1 MKFLNKWRWPR
12 SWCDLCG
19 DGRYDKERL
28 KGKDKRLARK
38 RTLRKVK
45 EVANRMEQE

>member
-12 SWCDLCG
+12 SWCDLYG

-28 KGKDKRLARK
+28 KEKDKRLARK

-45 EVANRMEQE
+45 EVQEKE